1 MQTVY
6 IGNTLINDVMLGS
19 QRMDDVLQNTETPNL
34 FIEYL
39 IVAGGGASGAS
50 AGSARVPGSG
60 GGGAGGLKSGSLIL
74 PPSNISYTVRVGSGG
89 AGRVDNV
96 GRNGNTSEFNS
107 ILTTGGGGGG
117 SNGLS
122 ATTNGSNGGS
132 GGGGG
137 YTTGVGGTGV
147 TGEGR
152 NGGNSNGVNIA
163 GGGGGAGSAG
173 NTAGAGGSGSG
184 SIWLNSIEYAIG
196 GCGDG
201 SSFCRQNQGAGYGNG
216 GGGVYDINI
225 GDAGQNGV
233 VIIRYAGS
241 GSRASG
247 GTLSFSN
254 GYTYHTFSTVATSS
268 FTY

>member
-19 QRMDDVLQNTETPNL
+19 QRMDDTLQNTSTDL
-34 FIEYL
+34 YIEYL

-50 AGSARVPGSG
+50 PGSPRVPGSG

-74 PPSNISYTVRVGSGG
+74 PPTNISYTVRVGRGG
-89 AGRVDNV
+89 NGKIDNV
-96 GRNGNTSEFNS
+96 GENGYTSEFNS
-107 ILTTGGGGGG
+107 VLTTGGGGGG
-117 SNGLS
+117 SNGQY

-147 TGEGR
+147 SGEGR
-152 NGGNSNGVNIA
+152 NGGNSNGVNIS
-163 GGGGGAGSAG
+163 GGGGGAGSVG
-173 NTAGAGGSGSG
+173 GGTPAGASGSG

-196 GCGDG
+196 GGGDG
-201 SSFCRQNQGAGYGNG
+201 TSYNRYNQGGIYGNG
-216 GGGVYDINI
+216 GFGVYNTNT
-225 GDAGQNGV
+225 GEAGQNGV

-247 GTLSFSN
+247 GTLSFSD